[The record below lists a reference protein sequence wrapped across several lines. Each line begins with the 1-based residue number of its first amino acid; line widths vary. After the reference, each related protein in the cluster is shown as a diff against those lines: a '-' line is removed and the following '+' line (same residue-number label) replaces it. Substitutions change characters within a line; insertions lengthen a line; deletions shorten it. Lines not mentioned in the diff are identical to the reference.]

1 MTRLLLFSNSTNAG
15 EPYLDYT
22 LPYIREF
29 LENNKIRA
37 LFIPYAGVTITWDE
51 YFDQVAG
58 KLKLAGIELISV
70 HRQPNSIKAVREA
83 EVIIIGGGN
92 TFQLLKTLQ
101 DNKLLQ
107 PICDRV
113 NEGIPYIGWSAGS
126 NVACPTIRTTND
138 MPVVEPQN
146 FNALGL
152 VPFQIN
158 PHYTDVTDPNHA
170 GETREMRIQEFIA
183 LNKETFVAGLRE
195 GTLFHIENNTI
206 SLKGKKPCRIFYHGQ
221 SAYELNPGD
230 DFSFLIQ

>member
-29 LENNKIRA
+29 LDNNKIRA

-51 YFDQVAG
+51 YFKQVAG
-58 KLKLAGIELISV
+58 KLKLSGIELSSV
-70 HRQPNSIKAVREA
+70 HHQQNKINAIQEA
-83 EVIIIGGGN
+83 KMIIIGGGN

-101 DNKLLQ
+101 ENKLMD
-107 PICDRV
+107 PIRNRV

-126 NVACPTIRTTND
+126 NVACPTICTTND
-138 MPVVEPQN
+138 MPVAEPQN
-146 FNALGL
+146 FNALRL

-158 PHYTDVTDPNHA
+158 PHYTDVVDSNHA
-170 GETREMRIQEFIA
+170 GETREMRIEEFIT
-183 LNKETFVAGLRE
+183 LNKKIFVAGLRE

-221 SAYELNPGD
+221 SAYELNPGE